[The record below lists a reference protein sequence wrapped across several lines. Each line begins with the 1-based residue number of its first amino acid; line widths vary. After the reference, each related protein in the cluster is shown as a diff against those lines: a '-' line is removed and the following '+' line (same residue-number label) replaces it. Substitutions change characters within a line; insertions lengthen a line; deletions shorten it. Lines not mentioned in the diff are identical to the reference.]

1 MRKILKRTFKKAP
14 RGVILGLAL
23 LLVASQFASLG
34 VLAQD
39 DTPEPYP
46 TIRVEAPLGGFRDI
60 GTVINNLAKII
71 FIFSIVLVFL
81 YFMYGGIRWITSG
94 GDKAQTEA
102 ARNVLTAA
110 LIGFAVIALAFA
122 IVRLIGTFF
131 GIDIFGG
138 FEIPT
143 PPPEVI
149 TPTPT
154 G

>member
-1 MRKILKRTFKKAP
+1 M
-14 RGVILGLAL
+14 GVLLGLAL
-23 LLVASQFASLG
+23 LLAASQFISFG
-34 VLAQD
+34 VLAQ

-46 TIRVEAPLGGFRDI
+46 TIKVEAPLGGFRDI

-71 FIFSIVLVFL
+71 FIFAIVLVFL

-143 PPPEVI
+143 PPPEA

-154 G
+154 

>member
-1 MRKILKRTFKKAP
+1 MRKRLKRTFKKAP
-14 RGVILGLAL
+14 KGILLGLAL
-23 LLVASQFASLG
+23 LLVASQFAFVG
-34 VLAQD
+34 VLAND
-39 DTPEPYP
+39 ETPEPYP
-46 TIRVEAPLGGFRDI
+46 TIRVEPPLGGFRDI
-60 GTVINNLAKII
+60 GNVINNLAKII
-71 FIFSIVLVFL
+71 FIFAIVLVFL

-143 PPPEVI
+143 PPPEA

-154 G
+154 P

>member
-14 RGVILGLAL
+14 KGVLLGLAL
-23 LLVASQFASLG
+23 LLAASQFAFVG
-34 VLAQD
+34 VLANGE
-39 DTPEPYP
+39 TPKPYP
-46 TIRVEAPLGGFRDI
+46 TIKVEAPLGGFRDI

-143 PPPEVI
+143 PPPEATA
-149 TPTPT
+149 TPR
-154 G
+154 